1 MERFSSRL
9 IYMHEDLRKF
19 LRRLTSL
26 GGYCAAQQA
35 RSLQLAGWDRGVR
48 GRLRMLERLGFLRRI
63 SKYPV
68 VYQVTKSTTRLL
80 GRDSSTR
87 RWHTL
92 ETVQAR
98 LLAVHFYIEARA
110 WPAEFAFNHE
120 QKIRIFTDAGCPLST
135 LPQRNGKPY
144 LRDHF
149 MLWLRD
155 LRIAVAMIDQ
165 PGPDQFVR
173 LRLFLRQFLPVL
185 RSVREQ
191 IDLFI
196 VTPDQRRKF
205 AYEKLLRT
213 SRAIHKLGLGSL
225 APRIKPYS
233 VRPPV
238 PTIIETT
245 WPKADQYDEIAD
257 VADDCKDVGDGH
269 AGHKGVFRL
278 IGE

>member
-1 MERFSSRL
+1 LGQCVRF
-9 IYMHEDLRKF
+9 
-19 LRRLTSL
+19 
-26 GGYCAAQQA
+26 C
-35 RSLQLAGWDRGVR
+35 
-48 GRLRMLERLGFLRRI
+48 
-63 SKYPV
+63 
-68 VYQVTKSTTRLL
+68 
-80 GRDSSTR
+80 
-87 RWHTL
+87 
-92 ETVQAR
+92 
-98 LLAVHFYIEARA
+98 
-110 WPAEFAFNHE
+110 FNHE

-144 LRDHF
+144 LRDYF

-155 LRIAVAMIDQ
+155 LRIAVAMVDQ

-213 SRAIHKLGLGSL
+213 IRAIHKLGLGSL

-245 WPKADQYDEIAD
+245 WPKADEYDEIAD
-257 VADDCKDVGDGH
+257 VADDWNDVSDGH
-269 AGHKGVFRL
+269 AGHKGGCPAALSR
-278 IGE
+278 